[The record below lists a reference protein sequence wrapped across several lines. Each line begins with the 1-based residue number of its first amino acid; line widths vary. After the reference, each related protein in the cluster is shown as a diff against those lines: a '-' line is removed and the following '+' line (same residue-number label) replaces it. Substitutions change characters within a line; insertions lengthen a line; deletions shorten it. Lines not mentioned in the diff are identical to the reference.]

1 MNMGMGGMLNMMG
14 VDEEM
19 AEQIIGLIGDAN
31 FVCGIFNFIPFDPS
45 WGVGSAQNW
54 NDSCQSVYQMVYDM
68 MHLFEHMYQYGNKE
82 FTAEFCHTL
91 SAPIKVMVPEIAELV
106 DSAHGPCH
114 CVAHNI
120 M

>member
-1 MNMGMGGMLNMMG
+1 
-14 VDEEM
+14 
-19 AEQIIGLIGDAN
+19 
-31 FVCGIFNFIPFDPS
+31 
-45 WGVGSAQNW
+45 
-54 NDSCQSVYQMVYDM
+54 M
-68 MHLFEHMYQYGNKE
+68 MHLFEHMYQYENKE

-120 M
+120 MEMGTCICKFDDSFHKANGFSIF